1 MLPTI
6 ITIIITSVIV
16 MLLPDTIGIFSIFK
30 SIFLRLGEI
39 NHPETC
45 EIKKIYENT
54 TKIFYFSFY
63 FSIHTYKFNYILV
76 NYVKCVINI

>member
-39 NHPETC
+39 NHTETC

-54 TKIFYFSFY
+54 
-63 FSIHTYKFNYILV
+63 N
-76 NYVKCVINI
+76 

>member
-54 TKIFYFSFY
+54 
-63 FSIHTYKFNYILV
+63 N
-76 NYVKCVINI
+76 